1 LRRISSAIGVPAAFN
16 RYQREV
22 VDVAIYTR
30 DTPEV
35 QSWVKYLQ
43 DRWSGQVSRATAS
56 EVVREAL
63 RRAYEQEKKK
73 EEKSRDRS

>member
-1 LRRISSAIGVPAAFN
+1 
-16 RYQREV
+16 
-22 VDVAIYTR
+22 VAIYTR